1 MSRTDKE
8 LVVWMNLIPPQVVD
22 DILEAAM
29 VEKKETFEEIVLRI
43 ELEVRSNDVLMKC
56 SNCDFEASDKEDY
69 YNHIVDNHATED
81 YVEEGAVF
89 KATEDSENNIEEETL
104 KESLEVEPMMKSKDE
119 DDLEKLDGEEGDVVQ
134 RILDSILIKVVDVA
148 DKRKE
153 WEERLRR
160 NILPNK
166 NPNLLFS
173 TLGSSQE
180 PFDDEDDDGES
191 ESEDED
197 DSEDSF
203 NSKDK
208 KEASSS
214 GLDSLEVLKEQEK
227 YLLDNIVK
235 DLVELE
241 SLDIDI
247 VGGRAGLKV
256 KEEEGVNIKEEK
268 TNFWEEE
275 ELVTDF
281 QDQYQIFAENLIN
294 PMENAEKKNSKR
306 KKLKAMSKK
315 KKKMKRMKEVMDD
328 DDEGEEEDDL
338 LATSSEVLRGLLA
351 SPANSIGRCG
361 NINFAKFVE
370 PIKRVCHI

>member
-1 MSRTDKE
+1 M
-8 LVVWMNLIPPQVVD
+8 VAWMNLISPQVVD

-29 VEKKETFEEIVLRI
+29 VEKKETFEEIELRV
-43 ELEVRSNDVLMKC
+43 EVQVRSNDVLMKC
-56 SNCDFEASDKEDY
+56 SNCEFEALDKEDY
-69 YNHIVDNHATED
+69 YNHVVDNHATED
-81 YVEEGAVF
+81 
-89 KATEDSENNIEEETL
+89 SETNIEEEAL
-104 KESLEVEPMMKSKDE
+104 DELDESLDVEPMKAEDE
-119 DDLEKLDGEEGDVVQ
+119 DDSEMPIDEEGDVVE

-160 NILPNK
+160 NILPTK

-191 ESEDED
+191 ESEEGEE
-197 DSEDSF
+197 DSEDCS
-203 NSKDK
+203 NSEDK
-208 KEASSS
+208 VEASSP
-214 GLDSLEVLKEQEK
+214 GLDSIEVLKEQEK

-256 KEEEGVNIKEEK
+256 KEEEGVNIKEERI
-268 TNFWEEE
+268 NFWEEE
-275 ELVTDF
+275 GLVTDF

-306 KKLKAMSKK
+306 RKLKAMGKK

-328 DDEGEEEDDL
+328 DDEGREGDGL

-361 NINFAKFVE
+361 SLNFAKFM
-370 PIKRVCHI
+370 